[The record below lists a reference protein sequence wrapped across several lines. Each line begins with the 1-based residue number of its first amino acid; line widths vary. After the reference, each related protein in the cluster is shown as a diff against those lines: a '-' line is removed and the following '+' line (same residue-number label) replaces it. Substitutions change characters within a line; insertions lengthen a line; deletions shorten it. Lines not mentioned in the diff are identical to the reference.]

1 MTAKEAAAKL
11 AVLEQ
16 KLNAYN
22 HAMGVIHYDSATAA
36 PAGSAA
42 ERGETLGIL
51 SGVYYELFAI
61 PEVGELL
68 ETVLS
73 HREEL
78 DALTVKK
85 AEIMK
90 RDYDETSK
98 IPQDEYIAFTRLCSD
113 AENVWH
119 RAKVEND
126 FAAFAPYI
134 DRIVETLVRFAGYY
148 EPGKAPYDVWLSNY
162 EKGLNQK
169 TLDSFFGSLRENI
182 VPLLHRIQT
191 EAAQVDDSFLHQDY
205 PVEQQKK
212 FSAYLMD
219 VIGIDKNYCAIG
231 ETEHPF
237 TTNFSKHDVRITTHY
252 YEDHPEFSMY
262 SVIHEGGHALYE
274 LHTGDELIGSSLAA
288 GTTMGIHESQSRLF
302 ENMIGRSEPFVEYV
316 FPKMQELFPE
326 QLASVTAHQMYLAL
340 NKCEPSLI
348 RTEADELTYSL
359 HIMVRYEIEKKLFKG
374 EAKAKD
380 LPALWQEMMHEY
392 LGIDVPDDAHGV
404 LQDSHWSNAQMGYF
418 PSYAIGSAYAAQFVA
433 HMKKTVDVEKAISTG
448 DLKPVEDW
456 LCERIW
462 RFGRGKD
469 PAEILEIACGEPF
482 DPAYYTKYLTEKF
495 SAIYGLN

>member
-90 RDYDETSK
+90 RDYDEASK
-98 IPQDEYIAFTRLCSD
+98 IPQDEYIAFTRLCND

-148 EPGKAPYDVWLSNY
+148 EPGKAP
-162 EKGLNQK
+162 
-169 TLDSFFGSLRENI
+169 
-182 VPLLHRIQT
+182 
-191 EAAQVDDSFLHQDY
+191 
-205 PVEQQKK
+205 
-212 FSAYLMD
+212 
-219 VIGIDKNYCAIG
+219 
-231 ETEHPF
+231 
-237 TTNFSKHDVRITTHY
+237 
-252 YEDHPEFSMY
+252 
-262 SVIHEGGHALYE
+262 
-274 LHTGDELIGSSLAA
+274 
-288 GTTMGIHESQSRLF
+288 
-302 ENMIGRSEPFVEYV
+302 
-316 FPKMQELFPE
+316 
-326 QLASVTAHQMYLAL
+326 
-340 NKCEPSLI
+340 
-348 RTEADELTYSL
+348 
-359 HIMVRYEIEKKLFKG
+359 
-374 EAKAKD
+374 
-380 LPALWQEMMHEY
+380 
-392 LGIDVPDDAHGV
+392 
-404 LQDSHWSNAQMGYF
+404 
-418 PSYAIGSAYAAQFVA
+418 
-433 HMKKTVDVEKAISTG
+433 
-448 DLKPVEDW
+448 
-456 LCERIW
+456 
-462 RFGRGKD
+462 
-469 PAEILEIACGEPF
+469 
-482 DPAYYTKYLTEKF
+482 
-495 SAIYGLN
+495 